1 MGRAATSRGLAYR
14 VKSVPAPGG
23 LRRPM
28 AIAACHGCGAEK
40 QLPVYG
46 PANNPEKI
54 QTMFRQDGWEFD
66 SWNARGVVC
75 PQCQQ
80 KRRDRRRGDSGAK
93 GLPPSTTGAEIVK
106 PPASATV
113 PATSKTETPIIVPG
127 GSVSIQ
133 PARSDLTVEERSKVR
148 DMLVGTFD
156 EKLGQYSEGW
166 SDVRVA
172 RECGGLPAK
181 LVAGLR
187 EVAFG
192 PLTSVAELDVLHAE
206 LKVLAARDDDLY
218 AKAKALEAE
227 AAKFRQDRN
236 DLAEKIDELAARI
249 EGVAHDLGVRP

>member
-66 SWNARGVVC
+66 AWNARGIVC

-80 KRRDRRRGDSGAK
+80 KRRERRHGDSGAK

-106 PPASATV
+106 LTASTTASATPKPPTPIAVPVAPV
-113 PATSKTETPIIVPG
+113 PAEATRAE
-127 GSVSIQ
+127 
-133 PARSDLTVEERSKVR
+133 LTVEERSKVR

-156 EKLGQYSEGW
+156 ERLGQYSEGW
-166 SDVRVA
+166 SDARVA
-172 RECGGLPAK
+172 RECGGLLPK
-181 LVAGLR
+181 LVADLR

-192 PLTSVAELDVLHAE
+192 PLKSIAELDVLHTE
-206 LKVLAARDDDLY
+206 LKALAERDDALDT
-218 AKAKALEAE
+218 KARALEAE
-227 AAKFRQDRN
+227 AAKLRRDRN
-236 DLAEKIDELAARI
+236 DLAEKIEHLAARI
-249 EGVAHDLGVRP
+249 EGVAHDLGVRS